1 MPSINMIASR
11 RAEKRRQ
18 EQNIR
23 KLLYGVS
30 IEIGCVILVLTGLS
44 IHDFALRGKIVDL
57 SAQIQTLQPKVNT
70 IQTLQDQIA
79 QMQPKVKTLDGAKAD
94 TLFWYSN
101 LYEITNSLP
110 DKTWLTALGVAGGG
124 GAPGSAA
131 APGSA
136 DGADPTIS
144 LAGLTVNQT
153 LVGEAMLRMNQ
164 SPGTDHVDLAFVQQQ
179 KTGDTDTV
187 SFQMTAHLKP
197 EPGAEPKGGA
207 SNDKKS

>member
-23 KLLYGVS
+23 KLIYGVS
-30 IEIGCVILVLTGLS
+30 AEIGCVILALTGLS
-44 IHDFALRGKIVDL
+44 LREASMRGHIAEL
-57 SAQIQTLQPKVNT
+57 GAQIQNLQPRVNR
-70 IQTLQDQIA
+70 IQALQEEMTA
-79 QMQPKVKTLDGAKAD
+79 MQPRVDTLDGARAD

-101 LYEITNSLP
+101 LSAITNSLP
-110 DKTWLTALGVAGGG
+110 NKTWLTSLGVTSSAG

-131 APGSA
+131 
-136 DGADPTIS
+136 GADPTIS
-144 LAGLTVNQT
+144 LAGVTVDQS

-164 SPGTDHVDLAFVQQQ
+164 APGLDHVDLASSQQQ

-187 SFQMTAHLKP
+187 AFQMTVHLKP
-197 EPGAEPKGGA
+197 EPGSEAKKGA
-207 SNDKKS
+207 SDVQKS

>member
-1 MPSINMIASR
+1 MPSINLIAGR

-23 KLLYGVS
+23 KLIYGIS
-30 IEIGCVILVLTGLS
+30 AETGCIILAVCGLM
-44 IHDFALRGKIVDL
+44 IRQVALHSQVVDL
-57 SAQIQTLQPKVNT
+57 SAQIQNLQPKVDK
-70 IQTLQDQIA
+70 IQTLQGEITA
-79 QMQPKVKTLDGAKAD
+79 LQPKVKTLDGAKAD

-101 LYEITNSLP
+101 LYAIANSLP
-110 DKTWLTALGVAGGG
+110 EKTWLTALGVTGSG

-131 APGSA
+131 
-136 DGADPTIS
+136 GADPTVS
-144 LAGLTVNQT
+144 LSGTTLNQT
-153 LVGEAMLRMNQ
+153 LVGEAMMRMNQ

-197 EPGAEPKGGA
+197 EPGAAPKGG
-207 SNDKKS
+207 STDVQKS